1 MRGVRARFGSAIDRR
16 WEMLIPMTLLC
27 VAACGGCSDDGLDD
41 SGGGMPSLPPP
52 PPTVTSS
59 QTTHEGTEPG
69 LCLAWTSQVVDLSSL
84 GTVDGNDNVM
94 SFYFHGVSGGF
105 SVATAP
111 GGESTPAHLAAIAID
126 GTGNPR
132 GGGAVDIPVESGA
145 LSDLMGTPDGGFLAV
160 WTQAD
165 NDERPIDMY
174 LKRYDPSGAPLGFSQ
189 AVSGGYGYL
198 GADGEAVD
206 VAYEAP
212 DAMTE
217 LVGSASLDGTSLTA
231 GATLS
236 GGGYQQVVEWNHGVV
251 TSSVGYGGAV
261 LKSTHAGATLTSITL
276 PAPLNDSDIY
286 SGALGVTVQVASGN
300 ADATVLVA
308 QSGSV
313 TFLDPD
319 KALVVSTDMVV
330 NGSAVC
336 RVPSAD
342 GVDRAALGWISN
354 VPSAS
359 GGADTLQ
366 IAEVSRTGVRS
377 PIGQAALP
385 PAMRDLVPSAE
396 DMEVRIAST
405 YEGDAYM
412 VVLVSR
418 TTIEGAVFRCQE
430 RAQ

>member
-1 MRGVRARFGSAIDRR
+1 
-16 WEMLIPMTLLC
+16 
-27 VAACGGCSDDGLDD
+27 
-41 SGGGMPSLPPP
+41 
-52 PPTVTSS
+52 
-59 QTTHEGTEPG
+59 
-69 LCLAWTSQVVDLSSL
+69 
-84 GTVDGNDNVM
+84 M

-105 SVATAP
+105 SIATAP
-111 GGESTPAHLAAIAID
+111 WGETTQYHVAAIAID
-126 GTGNPR
+126 GTGNLR
-132 GGGAVDIPVESGA
+132 GGGAVDIPVESVT
-145 LSDLMGTPDGGFLAV
+145 LSDVMGTPDGGFLAV
-160 WTQAD
+160 WTQTD
-165 NDERPIDMY
+165 ENDTPTAMY
-174 LKRYDPSGAPLGFSQ
+174 LKRYDPFGAPLGFSQ
-189 AVSGGYGYL
+189 SVSGGGGYL
-198 GADGEAVD
+198 GADGAAAD
-206 VAYEAP
+206 VAYGAP
-212 DAMTE
+212 DGMTE
-217 LVGSASLDGTSLTA
+217 LVGSASLDGTSLTC

-251 TSSVGYGGAV
+251 TSLVGYGGAV
-261 LKSTHAGATLTSITL
+261 LKSTRAGATLASITL
-276 PAPLNDSDIY
+276 PASLYDPHVYADTI
-286 SGALGVTVQVASGN
+286 GVTAQVASGN

-319 KALVVSTDMVV
+319 KGQVVPTDMVV

-354 VPSAS
+354 VPSTS
-359 GGADTLQ
+359 GGADTFQ